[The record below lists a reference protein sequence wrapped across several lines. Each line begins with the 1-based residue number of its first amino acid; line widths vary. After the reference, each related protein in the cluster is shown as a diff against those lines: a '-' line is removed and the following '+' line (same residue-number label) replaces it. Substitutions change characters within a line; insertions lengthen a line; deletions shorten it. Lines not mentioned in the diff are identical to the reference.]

1 MYEPNPSPFEQY
13 RLKHLNG
20 IAMSADLFKMIA
32 EAFEAGQIAEREV
45 IAKMIEDAPPL
56 VKFAQNDKGG
66 CLMCGFTPKL
76 ASEIIRA
83 RGQG

>member
-1 MYEPNPSPFEQY
+1 MYVPNPSPFEQY

-32 EAFEAGQIAEREV
+32 EAFEAGQIAEREACARV
-45 IAKMIEDAPPL
+45 VEDVEQSPNPIINITN
-56 VKFAQNDKGG
+56 Q
-66 CLMCGFTPKL
+66 L
-76 ASEIIRA
+76 AAAAIRA